1 MAAQDFKWYVY
12 ELFDPSSGDV
22 FYVGKGSGKRIDAHE
37 IEAASGV
44 DTHKCRKIR
53 SLVSNHGKIGKRKV
67 ALFCDEKQSY
77 IHEANRIAEY
87 GLSNLTNYVLCT
99 TLVTTKPVE
108 KKSSSQKAY
117 ELIKLFGEKFAG
129 WISYTNAGK
138 KKMVFGGGN
147 PFTLTLH
154 DMFYNEFCP
163 KIFNRAFE
171 DDEYRNKTIELMRKY
186 KLEITYVTT

>member
-1 MAAQDFKWYVY
+1 MAATDFKWYVY
-12 ELFDPSSGDV
+12 ELFDPESGDV

-53 SLVSNHGKIGKRKV
+53 SILSNHGKIGKRKV

-99 TLVTTKPVE
+99 TLVTTKPVA
-108 KKSSSQKAY
+108 KKSASEKAY
-117 ELIKLFGEKFAG
+117 ELIKMFGEKFAS
-129 WISYTNAGK
+129 WISSTNAGQCK
-138 KKMVFGGGN
+138 LKFSESNNFAAV
-147 PFTLTLH
+147 H
-154 DMFYNEFCP
+154 EMFYNEFCP
-163 KIFNRAFE
+163 KIFNSAFS
-171 DDEYRNKTIELMRKY
+171 DDEYRGKTIELMRKY
-186 KLEITYVTT
+186 KLEIKYVTT